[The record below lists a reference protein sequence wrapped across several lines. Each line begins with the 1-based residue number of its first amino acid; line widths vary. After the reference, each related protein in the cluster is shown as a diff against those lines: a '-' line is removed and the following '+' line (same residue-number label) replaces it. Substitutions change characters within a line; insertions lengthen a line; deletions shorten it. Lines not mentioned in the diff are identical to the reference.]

1 MSKVFSGVFAV
12 LFIISMLMAGGCS
25 GEEKALL
32 AQERDA
38 ANSQLQQTQAEL
50 NIACADLSAVENEL
64 AALKASFEAAQKT
77 ITELQAKS
85 SPRYFSS
92 PIELANWLAKDPVSE
107 EPDAVTYGAWYAKA
121 LRVQQNA
128 AADGF
133 LVSVQYHYCDER
145 HIIEYIACLTVV
157 NGYMF
162 MWNPETDDVEL
173 DPLWGTSKV
182 I

>member
-1 MSKVFSGVFAV
+1 MSKVFSGVLAV
-12 LFIISMLMAGGCS
+12 LFITSLLLAGGCS

-50 NIACADLSAVENEL
+50 TAACADLATAGTEL
-64 AALKASFEAAQKT
+64 TALKASFDAAQKT
-77 ITELQAKS
+77 ITELQAKAT
-85 SPRYFSS
+85 PKYFSS

-107 EPDAVTYGAWYAKA
+107 EPDAVTYAGWYTKA

-145 HIIEYIACLTVV
+145 HVIEYIACLTVV

-162 MWNPETDDVEL
+162 MWDPETDDVKL
-173 DPLWGTSKV
+173 DPLWGTNKV